1 MINYVMAPG
10 MDRLKIH
17 MVRFDEATA
26 AKAGLKVLRDTYGTN
41 SPYQELQKHYR
52 ELQEVDG
59 AEARALMD
67 TITFGYGS
75 KSVEQFKNHYP
86 RVCTIFG
93 AAISQAIYSLLDHL
107 SGGLDD
113 EEREELLEF
122 ARLGAGSNYQSLV
135 EQIESHGKVSVPL
148 LLTSAY

>member
-10 MDRLKIH
+10 MDRLKIY
-17 MVRFDEATA
+17 MVRFDEPTA
-26 AKAGLKVLRDTYGTN
+26 AKASLKVLRDTYGDN

-52 ELQEVDG
+52 ELQEVRD
-59 AEARALMD
+59 ADARALMD
-67 TITFGYGS
+67 TIIFGYGS
-75 KSVEQFKNHYP
+75 KSVEQFKHHYP
-86 RVCTIFG
+86 RVCTVFG
-93 AAISQAIYSLLDHL
+93 AAISHAIYSLLDNL

-122 ARLGAGSNYQSLV
+122 ARLAAGSNYQLLV
-135 EQIESHGKVSVPL
+135 ERIKSHGNRSVPL